1 MSLDEQ
7 IEAALNGAV
16 DAASVAVVGVVQSVL
31 NTAVGVIGT
40 ALNAIQALVYP
51 FVGEVSFINDVR
63 DRLGQVSDQ
72 IGAQMSD
79 LQREGIVNAI
89 QSVATA
95 ADFPLDREAPFS
107 GESLTGAVNHKL
119 GTDIEDVTNP
129 ESVKKYLIDRAA
141 EEVNRA
147 LGIDAFSDGE
157 SLQSPEAWADCVAA
171 LISQSIGGAG
181 FIGPYVCSPVE
192 VVLGAFCKTPNC
204 NFCMGEAGELECIAK
219 REKARRNRDKYKKK
233 CSRSKR

>member
-1 MSLDEQ
+1 M
-7 IEAALNGAV
+7 NWV
-16 DAASVAVVGVVQSVL
+16 DVVVEGIISIVGSVL
-31 NTAVGVIGT
+31 NPFLNVILF
-40 ALNAIQALVYP
+40 ALNAA
-51 FVGEVSFINDVR
+51 EVAFGQSFIIDGLRGATIDFKEAFN
-63 DRLGQVSDQ
+63 QSVSDLMKQ
-72 IGAQMSD
+72 GVTAGLQMAAD
-79 LQREGIVNAI
+79 
-89 QSVATA
+89 A
-95 ADFPLDREAPFS
+95 ADFPIDASDPFS
-107 GESLTGAVNHKL
+107 ADSLTTAVNHKL

-141 EEVNRA
+141 EEVNKA

-171 LISQSIGGAG
+171 LISESIGGGG

-204 NFCMGEAGELECIAK
+204 NFCMGEDGELECIAK

-233 CSRSKR
+233 CSRSAR